1 MQLHYELNDFMNID
15 IMALLPIVLP
25 VIVLGTLLILI
36 ALVDLYRHRKI
47 RKNVFI
53 WTLIVLLV
61 NTFGP
66 ILYFILGRKD
76 SDKS

>member
-66 ILYFILGRKD
+66 ILYFIFGRKD